1 MKRLALK
8 VDSKGRIQVPK
19 ELREELRIG
28 KEVSVRIEGGTMTI
42 EPFERIFD
50 RLANEVTFNFKSVA
64 TELPN
69 LRKAAEE
76 EMLKHAS

>member
-19 ELREELRIG
+19 ELREQLGIRR
-28 KEVSVRIEGGTMTI
+28 EVSVKIENGTMTI
-42 EPFERIFD
+42 EPVERIFD
-50 RLANEVTFNFKSVA
+50 RLAGEVRFNFKSVA
-64 TELPN
+64 AELPK

-76 EMLKHAS
+76 ELLKQAS

>member
-19 ELREELRIG
+19 ELRDQLGMRR
-28 KEVSVRIEGGTMTI
+28 EVSVKVENGTMTI
-42 EPFERIFD
+42 EPIERIFD
-50 RLANEVTFNFKSVA
+50 RLAGEVRFNFTSVA
-64 TELPN
+64 GELPG

-76 EMLKHAS
+76 ELLRQTS

>member
-19 ELREELRIG
+19 ELREELGIR
-28 KEVSVRIEGGTMTI
+28 KEVSVRIESGVMMI
-42 EPFERIFD
+42 EPVEGLFD
-50 RLANEVTFNFKSVA
+50 RLAREVKFNFKSVA
-64 TELPN
+64 TELPK

-76 EMLKHAS
+76 ELLKQAP

>member
-19 ELREELRIG
+19 ELREELGIG

-42 EPFERIFD
+42 EPVERVFD
-50 RLANEVTFNFKSVA
+50 RIASEVRFNFKSVA
-64 TELPN
+64 TGLPK

-76 EMLKHAS
+76 ELLKQAS

>member
-1 MKRLALK
+1 MKRLGLK

-19 ELREELRIG
+19 ELRQELGIG

-42 EPFERIFD
+42 EPVERLFD
-50 RLANEVTFNFKSVA
+50 RLASEVRFNFKSVA
-64 TELPN
+64 TELPR

-76 EMLKHAS
+76 ELLKQSS